1 MCNKEW
7 TGAEERAFSGPGGH
21 RKELP
26 PYQLTRAAAVRL
38 SLLCLLL
45 VLCRRSREEQVEREH
60 RFAEIASCLINLAS
74 NLCRYSGNYT
84 RCAQRPLPS
93 PWTVLSL
100 TLFPM
105 PGWDTGQKT
114 KTSVIRL
121 HINTLNCFESKWRSE
136 RTARVLADAFGEQ
149 TTALWEAIHRDM
161 AKSYRLQTQPWSL

>member
-26 PYQLTRAAAVRL
+26 PYQLTRAAAARL

-45 VLCRRSREEQVEREH
+45 VLCRRSREEQVEKEH
-60 RFAEIASCLINLAS
+60 RFAEIAYLINLAS

-84 RCAQRPLPS
+84 QCAQSPLPS
-93 PWTVLSL
+93 LWTVLSL

-121 HINTLNCFESKWRSE
+121 HINTLNRFESKWRSE

-149 TTALWEAIHRDM
+149 TTALWEAIHRDT